1 MTKRILITGLVAGT
15 FDGLA
20 AIIHLSILGKDPIR
34 VFNFIASGVFG
45 KAAYT
50 DGLSMIL
57 AGIALHYIIATI
69 WTFIYFMIYPKIK
82 APGSWVVSGL
92 IYGVVVWA
100 GMNLIVL
107 PLSNIP
113 PLPFTVTKA
122 VIAALILMLCI
133 GLPISF
139 SASKY
144 FSKKSF

>member
-50 DGLSMIL
+50 GGLSMIL
-57 AGIALHYIIATI
+57 AGIAFHYIIATI

-82 APGSWVVSGL
+82 TPRKLGNIRTNLRSCSLGRYESHSLAAEQYTSTSFYCYKGGYSGSYFDAVHRTAYF
-92 IYGVVVWA
+92 I
-100 GMNLIVL
+100 
-107 PLSNIP
+107 LS
-113 PLPFTVTKA
+113 K
-122 VIAALILMLCI
+122 
-133 GLPISF
+133 
-139 SASKY
+139 
-144 FSKKSF
+144 